1 MYEEVDP
8 PPKSLYKPV
17 GYNDMERVKIM
28 MEGND
33 AEKRADPTAALAK
46 KASIVQGIQ
55 LKKQLSSVNAA
66 LASKELHTRRECTI
80 IYI

>member
-1 MYEEVDP
+1 MYEEIDI

-33 AEKRADPTAALAK
+33 AEKRDG
-46 KASIVQGIQ
+46 Q
-55 LKKQLSSVNAA
+55 SSVMAKNVGA
-66 LASKELHTRRECTI
+66 
-80 IYI
+80 